1 MGLWGGSSATNTIDN
16 AVSAMINVANDT
28 GQSCQ
33 PISQQVQ
40 QIDLVACGNITIDGS
55 SMSQTTTMDV
65 NCVQQAAQNAYS
77 KASLDQKAQ
86 QMAKSLT
93 SGLSLLPTSSEATNI
108 MRLSMSVA
116 ESVHNSAQ
124 QLIASASNQAQT
136 VTAAAKCNAS
146 GTGGNIDVENFQMT
160 QFSTSVVKGLQ
171 QSKQVASAVADL
183 KQAAAQTASATHKG
197 IFGDFGS
204 LAIIGAVIALAVMA
218 PLLRPAHSMVGRAAK
233 LALVAGLLGLAAYA
247 YTMVKG
253 SGSSPLGLAKSI
265 AHI

>member
-40 QIDLVACGNITIDGS
+40 QLDLVACGNITIDDS

-124 QLIASASNQAQT
+124 QLIASATNQAQN

-197 IFGDFGS
+197 IFDFGS
-204 LAIIGAVIALAVMA
+204 LSVIGAVIAIAVMA
-218 PLLRPAHSMVGRAAK
+218 PLLRPAHSKVGRAAK
-233 LALVAGLLGLAAYA
+233 LALVAGLLGLAVFAY
-247 YTMVKG
+247 MEVKG
-253 SGSSPLGLAKSI
+253 SGGSPLGLAKSV